1 MVDMKE
7 HDPNKAIDFILKNSK
22 KFALAKANRV
32 YLEEFRKSQ
41 KAILMTKCQESTAV
55 AREQYAYSHPDY
67 IAIID
72 GIKEAIETEEQLRW
86 SLIAAQ
92 ARIDVWRTEAA
103 NNRFVEKATT

>member
-1 MVDMKE
+1 MKDHNP
-7 HDPNKAIDFILKNSK
+7 HDAIDFILKNSK
-22 KFALAKANRV
+22 KFAAAKANRV
-32 YLEEFRKSQ
+32 YLEEYRKSQ
-41 KAILMTKCQESTAV
+41 KAILMTKCDESTAV

-86 SLIAAQ
+86 SLVAAQ

-103 NNRFVEKATT
+103 NNRFIDKATT